1 MTITIIAA
9 TTASRVIADS
19 KSPGMLWHNKAE
31 LAHFKRETIGKTCI
45 AGLKTAI
52 AMPILKEREI
62 YVLIDGMSPRCDI
75 SNYPENYHFLLSET
89 IDAQLCMRE
98 FIDSDDEIMVIGGAK
113 TYAAFM
119 DSASKAIIST
129 IFDSNGDIVGDVYL
143 PNFIG
148 CWKLVKTKVD
158 VCGEF
163 MTQWFERVS

>member
-113 TYAAFM
+113 TYAAFI

-129 IFDSNGDIVGDVYL
+129 MSDKDIVGDVYL
-143 PNFIG
+143 PNFVG
-148 CWKLVKTKVD
+148 RWKAVMTKD
-158 VCGEF
+158 DNGDGF
-163 MTQWFERVS
+163 TARWFERV